1 MRILGLDPS
10 LNSYGW
16 AVYNSKAKKPSE
28 RRVISGH
35 EGTLKTTVPVTRFM
49 HFRALVQDLLRR
61 FKVDGVGLES
71 PAYDGG
77 PFSETHFGL
86 MMFSLEAIFECRK
99 DCIMFDPATLK
110 YLVKSGDADKSDM
123 QRFVQLD
130 TMNPDIINNDEADS
144 YCVAYFA
151 AKFFQLHNEF
161 IKPEDLT
168 DRERRVFLER
178 GKHLKRGDQKVV
190 RRTAHIFREN
200 SRFFQFSK
208 VPRGSVSLP
217 NKSQISPNL
226 LSWLEKPKS

>member
-16 AVYNSKAKKPSE
+16 AVFDSEAEKPSE

-35 EGTLKTTVPVTRFM
+35 EGTLKSTVPVARFI
-49 HFRALVQDLLRR
+49 HFRALVWDLLRR

-86 MMFSLEAIFECRK
+86 MMFSLEAIFDYRK
-99 DCIMFDPATLK
+99 DCVMFDPATLK
-110 YLVKSGDADKSDM
+110 YLVKKGSADKFDM

-130 TMNPDIINNDEADS
+130 TMNPDQINADEADA
-144 YCVAYFA
+144 YCA
-151 AKFFQLHNEF
+151 AHSAARFFSLRDGMIE
-161 IKPEDLT
+161 PDELT
-168 DRERRVFLER
+168 EHERRVFLER
-178 GKHLKRGDQKVV
+178 GKKIKRGDKTITK
-190 RRTAHIFREN
+190 RTAHIFREN
-200 SRFFQFSK
+200 SRYFAFSR

-217 NKSQISPNL
+217 DKSQISPNL
-226 LSWLEKPKS
+226 LSWLETDN